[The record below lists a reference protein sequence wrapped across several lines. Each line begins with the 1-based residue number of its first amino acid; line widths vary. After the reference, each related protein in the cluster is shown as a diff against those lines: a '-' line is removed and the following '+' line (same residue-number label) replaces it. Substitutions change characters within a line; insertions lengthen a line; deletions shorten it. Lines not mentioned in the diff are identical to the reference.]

1 MPNIPNSWIGRSTA
15 RVTADGGEPGGLDER
30 DGRTSAHSD
39 PERAASD
46 EAVAAAVAAV
56 TEDDLDPAESG
67 SFALSGE
74 SGTDAHGRG
83 ESDGG
88 DRADGTV
95 VVTSSGTT
103 DDRTDVGGEDDPLE
117 TVDDSGSDVDE
128 RTSGPAADSGPDD
141 HSGPHDDS
149 GPDGGVVLRAEGL
162 EKTYGS
168 RLPFGR
174 AVEVLDGASV
184 EIRAGEVVGIVGEN
198 GSGKSTLMKA
208 LVGALDPDAGTVE
221 TSGRVGWC
229 PQEELLYDRLT
240 VRETFRLFGEA
251 YDMDGD
257 EVTEARDRLADRL
270 DFAEFLDY
278 RVDQLSGGNRQK
290 VNLSVAL
297 LHDPD
302 VLLLDEPY
310 TGFDWDTYLAF
321 WDLTAELRE
330 RGTAVAIISHLINEQ
345 ERFDRIFELADGRLS
360 DVTEEGSSQASDA
373 GVR

>member
-1 MPNIPNSWIGRSTA
+1 MPNIPKHTPGGSDGRP
-15 RVTADGGEPGGLDER
+15 VTPDGGRQRER
-30 DGRTSAHSD
+30 V
-39 PERAASD
+39 P
-46 EAVAAAVAAV
+46 
-56 TEDDLDPAESG
+56 ESG
-67 SFALSGE
+67 DE
-74 SGTDAHGRG
+74 SEGA
-83 ESDGG
+83 S
-88 DRADGTV
+88 RADGT
-95 VVTSSGTT
+95 
-103 DDRTDVGGEDDPLE
+103 GGEAP
-117 TVDDSGSDVDE
+117 G
-128 RTSGPAADSGPDD
+128 RG
-141 HSGPHDDS
+141 
-149 GPDGGVVLRAEGL
+149 DGDVVLHAEGL
-162 EKTYGS
+162 EKAYGS

-174 AVEVLDGASV
+174 TVEVLDGASIEV
-184 EIRAGEVVGIVGEN
+184 RAGEVVGVVGEN

-208 LVGALDPDAGTVE
+208 LVGAIEPDAGTVE

-251 YDMDGD
+251 YGMDPGAIAD
-257 EVTEARDRLADRL
+257 ARDRLADRL

-321 WDLTAELRE
+321 WELTAELRE

-345 ERFDRIFELADGRLS
+345 ERFDRIFELADGTLS
-360 DVTEEGSSQASDA
+360 DVTEAGSSQAADA